1 MHIASPLE
9 GALSAALR
17 EYDRD
22 AKDFIRRHGRG
33 PTTHVVVIGG
43 RRYDAVAVERRM
55 TSRLSGPMVDIAPA
69 EPSGIG
75 VLLQEVGCHAIALE
89 DWSVAEELAWRLDA
103 WSEIQRLGNV
113 VSPDWLRSRGLYGGM
128 QGVWV
133 NASRTRALEP
143 PGVAVAVLHTGR
155 HYADD
160 LDEDLII
167 YHYPETSRVG
177 LRDANEIDSVR
188 NTQDL
193 HLPVMVISEVQGGR
207 MREVRLGWVV
217 ADDPRSGTF
226 LMEFA
231 EAEPAP
237 VPLAEPPEEA
247 LFHLT
252 GLRQR
257 DRVTHDRA
265 RRDTT
270 FKFQLLHRYGGR
282 CAITGLGVQDV
293 LDGAHVVDVQHGG
306 TDDVRNGLL
315 LTANLHR
322 ALDASL
328 WALDPDTL
336 RVVTRRRGPS
346 LDDLQI
352 SADRLRQHILPPH
365 RDALV
370 WRYRRFVTAAKETS
384 LDLAV
389 A

>member
-9 GALSAALR
+9 GALKAALR
-17 EYDRD
+17 EYDRE
-22 AKDFIRRHGRG
+22 AKAFAKSHDLGA
-33 PTTHVVVIGG
+33 TTHVVVIGG
-43 RRYDAVAVERRM
+43 RRYDAAEVERRM
-55 TSRLSGPMVDIAPA
+55 MSRIGGPTVDVAPA
-69 EPSGIG
+69 APSGIG

-89 DWSVAEELAWRLDA
+89 NWSVAEELTWRLSA

-133 NASRTRALEP
+133 DASRTRTLEP

-167 YHYPETSRVG
+167 YHYPETSRAG
-177 LRDANEIDSVR
+177 MRDTNEIDSVR
-188 NTQDL
+188 NAREL
-193 HLPVMVISEVQGGR
+193 HLPVMVISEVEGGR
-207 MREVRLGWVV
+207 MRQVRLAWVV
-217 ADDPRSGTF
+217 ADDSRSGTF

-231 EAEPAP
+231 EAEPVA
-237 VPLAEPPEEA
+237 VPLAEPHEEA
-247 LFHLT
+247 PFHLT
-252 GLRQR
+252 SLRER
-257 DRVTHDRA
+257 GRVTHDFA
-265 RRDTT
+265 RRDTA
-270 FKFQLLHRYGGR
+270 FKFQLLHRYDGR

-322 ALDASL
+322 AFDASL
-328 WALDPDTL
+328 WALHPETL
-336 RVVTRRRGPS
+336 RVVTRHRGPS

-352 SADRLRQHILPPH
+352 SADRLRQDVPPPH
-365 RDALV
+365 RDALG
-370 WRYRRFVTAAKETS
+370 WRSHRFVTAAKETS
-384 LDLAV
+384 LDV
-389 A
+389 AAG